1 MSVSPFPL
9 TGTGR
14 SRTGTCRSDLADSTA
29 AGRRTGEIHRPVRGD
44 MLGDSGRTKRDTGVR
59 DDRG

>member
-1 MSVSPFPL
+1 MSPFPL

-14 SRTGTCRSDLADSTA
+14 SRTGACRSDLAFGTA

-44 MLGDSGRTKRDTGVR
+44 MLGAGGRTKRGTGVW